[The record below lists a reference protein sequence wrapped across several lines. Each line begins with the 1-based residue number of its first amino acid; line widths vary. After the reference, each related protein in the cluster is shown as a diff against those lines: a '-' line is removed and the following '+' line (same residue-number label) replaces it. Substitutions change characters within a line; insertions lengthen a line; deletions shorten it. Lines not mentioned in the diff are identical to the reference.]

1 MAKSINFGRLDS
13 GSSQRSERNEA
24 AVVFVHGFTGD
35 WKKTWGRIPE
45 FLMAD
50 PKLKGWD
57 LFGFGFESRRR
68 FDLLGLWSADAA
80 LPEIAIKLY
89 TTISTEMPTGK
100 YRAIAL
106 VAHSMGGLV
115 VQEAV
120 TRYADLRTQTTHI
133 ILFGTPSAGLAK
145 ADKLSFVKQQTEN
158 MRSGTCEEL
167 ANISAKK
174 CVSARTLKE

>member
-13 GSSQRSERNEA
+13 ESSQRSEGNEA

-50 PKLKGWD
+50 PRLKGWD

-100 YRAIAL
+100 YRAIAMVAVRASRREPSL
-106 VAHSMGGLV
+106 VASAASQSM
-115 VQEAV
+115 
-120 TRYADLRTQTTHI
+120 
-133 ILFGTPSAGLAK
+133 
-145 ADKLSFVKQQTEN
+145 LSV
-158 MRSGTCEEL
+158 
-167 ANISAKK
+167 
-174 CVSARTLKE
+174 ARTPVSQWSVSPPEGRMVRVSPQSLHTR